1 MQDFK
6 MKYVVKWDRFI
17 VFKEF
22 HPWLLHYFAAQYSS
36 YSSQQKKQLW
46 PITQYFVLFNDKL
59 NCMKGFL

>member
-36 YSSQQKKQLW
+36 YSSQQKKAALANNT
-46 PITQYFVLFNDKL
+46 IFRSIIN
-59 NCMKGFL
+59 